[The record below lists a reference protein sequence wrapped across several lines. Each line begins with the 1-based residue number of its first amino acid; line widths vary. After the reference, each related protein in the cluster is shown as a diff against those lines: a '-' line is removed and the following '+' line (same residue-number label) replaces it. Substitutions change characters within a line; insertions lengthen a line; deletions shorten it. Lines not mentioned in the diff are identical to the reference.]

1 MLAMDVM
8 PAWEELG
15 RLEHGLRVLEQGAP
29 DQPSPAALAQV
40 RAWEAAVTRVAD
52 MLRSLDT
59 ILERLLPLLGTESE
73 LAEDKR
79 APYEELL
86 RAARARRQEVFDV
99 MRRLNP
105 DQAWFWTEEWQA
117 GEREADADE
126 AAGRTTYHAST
137 EDFLAALDAHLD
149 DEIESDAVARHADA

>member
-1 MLAMDVM
+1 MAL
-8 PAWEELG
+8 PANVPEELAQRQA
-15 RLEHGLRVLEQGAP
+15 RLRLVPPDEAP
-29 DQPSPAALAQV
+29 PPAEVREQV
-40 RAWEAAVTRVAD
+40 RTWQEHVGQIA
-52 MLRSLDT
+52 DT
-59 ILERLLPLLGTESE
+59 IRWVDETIERLQALPELGGPERDQ
-73 LAEDKR
+73 L
-79 APYEELL
+79 ELL
-86 RAARARRQEVFDV
+86 RSGRAEAFAV
-99 MRRLNP
+99 MQRLNP